1 MQLGREP
8 LSYRVEAVESPS
20 VGKLTGSRLSIVCL
34 KQILTT
40 KTFGEDLLQQ
50 KGQSLKKTSMIFFS
64 LLTTA
69 FSSIFYGVIV
79 TAVVMAILYAILKT
93 ISKSIVES
101 PVFWVAGIVMAILLI
116 GQFSL
121 MIGAIQAKDAADSAE
136 IYISQLLENYSGTV
150 GAQDSQKVLDAI
162 TDEYPIIGSYFDVA
176 NFSGHNVSDL
186 ASSMHST
193 MIDYLN
199 SYIWH
204 RVWWVL
210 GIIVVAC
217 VLVMLFDKPGA
228 SLARRAPSDR
238 HDGRRARSGSHQRV
252 SRRRK

>member
-1 MQLGREP
+1 M
-8 LSYRVEAVESPS
+8 
-20 VGKLTGSRLSIVCL
+20 T
-34 KQILTT
+34 
-40 KTFGEDLLQQ
+40 
-50 KGQSLKKTSMIFFS
+50 FFS
-64 LLTTA
+64 LLSTA
-69 FSSIFYGVIV
+69 FSSFFYSIVV
-79 TAVVMAILYAILKT
+79 TAVIMAILYAVLKA

-101 PVFWVAGIVMAILLI
+101 PVFWVTGIAMAILLI

-136 IYISQLLENYSGTV
+136 IYASQLLENYSGTV

-162 TDEYPIIGSYFDVA
+162 TNEYPVIGSYFDVA
-176 NFSGHNVSDL
+176 NFSGHDVSDL
-186 ASSMHST
+186 ASSMHTT

-204 RVWWVL
+204 RVWWIL
-210 GIIVVAC
+210 GIVIVAC

-228 SLARRAPSDR
+228 AQARRAPSDR

-252 SRRRK
+252 SRRR

>member
-1 MQLGREP
+1 M
-8 LSYRVEAVESPS
+8 
-20 VGKLTGSRLSIVCL
+20 T
-34 KQILTT
+34 
-40 KTFGEDLLQQ
+40 
-50 KGQSLKKTSMIFFS
+50 FFS
-64 LLTTA
+64 LLSTA
-69 FSSIFYGVIV
+69 FSGIFYSIVV
-79 TAVVMAILYAILKT
+79 TAVIMAILYAVLKA

-101 PVFWVAGIVMAILLI
+101 PVFWVTGIAMAILLI

-136 IYISQLLENYSGTV
+136 IYASQLLENYSGTV

-162 TDEYPIIGSYFDVA
+162 TNEYPVIGSYFDVA
-176 NFSGHNVSDL
+176 NFSGHDVSDL
-186 ASSMHST
+186 ASSMHTT

-204 RVWWVL
+204 RVWWIL
-210 GIIVVAC
+210 GIVIVAC

-228 SLARRAPSDR
+228 AQTRRAPSDR

-252 SRRRK
+252 SRRR